1 MMRGPG
7 LAWVPPV
14 TQTSCTCLE
23 PVEALIDPQR
33 DFSLEKIL
41 FGHVLIFT
49 LLRFVSFAVL
59 EMNIVNMT
67 FSKQLDQFVT
77 RRLRFCV
84 CA

>member
-1 MMRGPG
+1 MIY
-7 LAWVPPV
+7 V
-14 TQTSCTCLE
+14 
-23 PVEALIDPQR
+23 IKDPQR

-41 FGHVLIFT
+41 FVYVLIFT

>member
-1 MMRGPG
+1 M
-7 LAWVPPV
+7 
-14 TQTSCTCLE
+14 
-23 PVEALIDPQR
+23 IKDPQR

-41 FGHVLIFT
+41 FVHVLIFT

>member
-1 MMRGPG
+1 M
-7 LAWVPPV
+7 
-14 TQTSCTCLE
+14 
-23 PVEALIDPQR
+23 IKDPQR

-41 FGHVLIFT
+41 FVYVLIFT

>member
-1 MMRGPG
+1 M
-7 LAWVPPV
+7 
-14 TQTSCTCLE
+14 
-23 PVEALIDPQR
+23 IKDPHR

-41 FGHVLIFT
+41 FVYVLIFT